1 MPEYYMR
8 EVFSGFMDKNDKN
21 VIAVANQKGGV
32 GKTTTSVNLAA
43 CLAEQGKKVLLID
56 GDPQGNSTS
65 GVGVD
70 KTELEYTL
78 YELMLV
84 GIKPEIV
91 IRKEVMKNLD
101 LIPSNVNLSGVEI
114 ELAYVRKREYIL
126 KKKIK
131 NLRTEYDYIL
141 IDCPPSLNVL
151 TINAM
156 TAADSILV
164 PVQTEYYALEGLSQ
178 LVYTI
183 GLIQKKLNPDL
194 KVDGIVFTM
203 ADMRNNLTEQVMDD
217 VKENVELPI
226 YETVIPRN
234 VRLAEAPSHGLPI
247 NYYDS
252 KSIGSARYR
261 QLAREFTERHEGE

>member
-1 MPEYYMR
+1 MPEYNMR

-114 ELAYVRKREYIL
+114 ELADVRKREYIL

-183 GLIQKKLNPDL
+183 ESY
-194 KVDGIVFTM
+194 
-203 ADMRNNLTEQVMDD
+203 TE
-217 VKENVELPI
+217 K
-226 YETVIPRN
+226 
-234 VRLAEAPSHGLPI
+234 A
-247 NYYDS
+247 
-252 KSIGSARYR
+252 
-261 QLAREFTERHEGE
+261 

>member
-1 MPEYYMR
+1 ME
-8 EVFSGFMDKNDKN
+8 KNKKN

-65 GVGVD
+65 GVGIDKNSADYTMYDLMVD
-70 KTELEYTL
+70 
-78 YELMLV
+78 
-84 GIKPEIV
+84 GIKAENAIQ
-91 IRKEVMKNLD
+91 KEVLKNMD

-114 ELAYVRKREYIL
+114 ELADVRKREYIL

-131 NLRTEYDYIL
+131 NLRQEYDYIL
-141 IDCPPSLNVL
+141 IDCPPSLNIL

-183 GLIQKKLNPDL
+183 GLIQKKLNPEL
-194 KVDGIVFTM
+194 EVDGIVFTM
-203 ADMRNNLTEQVMDD
+203 ADTRNNLTEQVMED

-252 KSIGSARYR
+252 KSIGSTRYR
-261 QLAREFTERHEGE
+261 RLSREFVSRHEGVKA